1 MSVWQV
7 ALNSS
12 NYRRLTVKNMNDI
25 PVMIRLISLSTKCIH
40 FPEGNLII
48 LQPDSTMT
56 RLVEYFADE
65 IGKFNGYIN
74 YVFNDNHSFVLNI
87 TACIVR
93 KQLYLDKR
101 EIEFGKEWSRGEV
114 YQPMV
119 SIVRITNK
127 LDAKISFR

>member
-1 MSVWQV
+1 
-7 ALNSS
+7 
-12 NYRRLTVKNMNDI
+12 
-25 PVMIRLISLSTKCIH
+25 
-40 FPEGNLII
+40 
-48 LQPDSTMT
+48 MT

-87 TACIVR
+87 TACVVR

-101 EIEFGKEWSRGEV
+101 EIEFGKEWSREEV

-127 LDAKISFR
+127 LDAKIRFR